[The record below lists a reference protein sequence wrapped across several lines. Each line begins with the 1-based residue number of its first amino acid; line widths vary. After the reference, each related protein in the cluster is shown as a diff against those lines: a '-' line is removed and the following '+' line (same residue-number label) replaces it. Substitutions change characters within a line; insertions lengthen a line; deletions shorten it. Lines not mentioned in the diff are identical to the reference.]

1 MLDLSAHG
9 AALLTPRHSRPAV
22 GDSLSVSLIGP
33 QTSVD
38 PRVSRL
44 LLERATV
51 CRVDSVAPTL
61 ERVALHFDSALWNRD
76 ETLNFREVAGLF
88 ESQTTHPTV

>member
-9 AALLTPRHSRPAV
+9 AALLTPRHSRPAA

-38 PRVSRL
+38 SRVSRL

-61 ERVALHFDSALWNRD
+61 ERVALHFERSLWNRD
-76 ETLNFREVAGLF
+76 ETVDFREIAAML
-88 ESQTTHPTV
+88 ESQATCSTV